1 VSSARPV
8 RIFSTLGVENSSKV
22 FLAIALEIG
31 DELLLWL
38 IRFWWWRVE
47 WIRINPVIPC
57 IKYKHRKT
65 TGVNLPKQRCLVMI
79 SHFLKYLFTQF
90 FSYSLFLPRQR
101 CQKCL
106 LPLLTPLKLSCH
118 S

>member
-1 VSSARPV
+1 M
-8 RIFSTLGVENSSKV
+8 RIFSTLGAENSSKV
-22 FLAIALEIG
+22 FSAMASEIG
-31 DELLLWL
+31 DELCLWL

-47 WIRINPVIPC
+47 WIRINPVISYV
-57 IKYKHRKT
+57 KYKHRKT
-65 TGVNLPKQRCLVMI
+65 TWVKLLKQRCLVMI

-101 CQKCL
+101 RQKCL
-106 LPLLTPLKLSCH
+106 LTLLTPLKLSCH